1 MNYLVLCKGMN
12 VEYEHPFR
20 ELKCLLKFNFQ
31 GLKCLFNLCRVCCRD
46 RKTTAFTQHCPG
58 NIIIII
64 IIIIITATTTTTTT
78 IIIIVMI
85 INIIIIIIII
95 SGYGHRIQSKTQI

>member
-20 ELKCLLKFNFQ
+20 ELKYLLKFNFQ

-64 IIIIITATTTTTTT
+64 IIITTTNTTTTTTT
-78 IIIIVMI
+78 IIV
-85 INIIIIIIII
+85 IIIIIIILII
-95 SGYGHRIQSKTQI
+95 SEYGHRIQSKTQI